1 MSNLQQIRPHCA
13 GVDIGSA
20 KIFIGIQN
28 QPVKNFDTYTGSLQ
42 DAVKYVKEQGIKEL
56 AMEAT
61 GIYWVSFYDMLTS
74 EGIQVP
80 VVNGRHVKYVPGRKS
95 DVADCVWIQQLHSYG
110 LLKNSFL
117 PDDNIRQLR
126 TYMRIR
132 KDSIEMQVTH
142 VHHMQKAMTQMNIRL
157 TEAISEVH
165 GVSGLNM
172 IRAILEGE
180 RDPENLVSLC
190 DPQIIKRKR
199 SVVIE
204 ALKGFYKD
212 EHLFE
217 LKMAYE
223 GYTFYNQQ
231 IENCD
236 KQINDW
242 LEKNLTAKEE
252 VELNSKTKK
261 VRHHAPAIKGLHQK
275 MVQLYSGK
283 DATTLP
289 GITQYNW
296 LQLTSETGMDLSA
309 WPTAKNFV
317 SWLGLSPSKH
327 DSGKMSKTKRRKAS
341 TKAGQIFKEA
351 SISVL
356 NPNSA

>member
-1 MSNLQQIRPHCA
+1 
-13 GVDIGSA
+13 
-20 KIFIGIQN
+20 
-28 QPVKNFDTYTGSLQ
+28 
-42 DAVKYVKEQGIKEL
+42 
-56 AMEAT
+56 
-61 GIYWVSFYDMLTS
+61 
-74 EGIQVP
+74 
-80 VVNGRHVKYVPGRKS
+80 
-95 DVADCVWIQQLHSYG
+95 
-110 LLKNSFL
+110 
-117 PDDNIRQLR
+117 
-126 TYMRIR
+126 
-132 KDSIEMQVTH
+132 MQVTH

-356 NPNSA
+356 NSKNHGLGAFGRKIRSRRGPNVAIKAVARKIAVMYYNIITKGVAYVENGIAAYEKQYQEIQMRLLEKRARQFNLKLTPIPI